1 MKISYA
7 IPVCNEIEELKR
19 LLDFLQSNIR
29 KEDQIVIMVDGTS
42 GTEEVENYVDRF

>member
-19 LLDFLQSNIR
+19 LLYFLQSNIQER
-29 KEDQIVIMVDGTS
+29 GPNCHY
-42 GTEEVENYVDRF
+42 G